1 MDSLSH
7 QPLARGPVPC
17 GEPVLVELVSQL
29 CVSVDT
35 VGASSGFDPLLFS
48 SVPCSPKSGLL
59 YGLHRPCGKFYYAKP
74 FGVLATPLAIA

>member
-17 GEPVLVELVSQL
+17 GERVLAELVSQL

-35 VGASSGFDPLLFS
+35 AGASSGFDPLLSLVFP
-48 SVPCSPKSGLL
+48 VSPKSGLL
-59 YGLHRPCGKFYYAKP
+59 YGLHRPCGKFYYAKF